1 VEDTV
6 IRWLCSCV
14 AFTGL
19 LYAASRPSATEDRV
33 ARARDLAGETLEA
46 KFERA
51 GVPYPPARVF
61 FRAYKRE
68 AILELWADGDA
79 AGPLRLVHAYPIAF
93 FSGGLGP
100 KRIQGDKQVPEGL
113 YHIDRFN
120 PQSRFRLSLGI
131 NYPNASDRIRSDKT
145 RPGGDIFIHGDRKS
159 IGCLA
164 MTDAL
169 IDEIYLA
176 ALDARAKG
184 QSRIPVFIF
193 PTRMTRANLNRIG
206 ATHPQHKALWNELAV
221 FDREFERTK
230 EIPRFTVDRAGV
242 YRLNRG

>member
-1 VEDTV
+1 MY
-6 IRWLCSCV
+6 RNFCSALVCALV
-14 AFTGL
+14 AVGCGVVQ
-19 LYAASRPSATEDRV
+19 ATEDRV
-33 ARARDLAGETLEA
+33 ARARTLVADELES
-46 KFERA
+46 KFERVGIA
-51 GVPYPPARVF
+51 YPPARVF

-68 AILELWADGDA
+68 AILEVWADDDRS
-79 AGPLRLVHAYPIAF
+79 GPLKRVHTYPIAF

-100 KRIQGDKQVPEGL
+100 KRKEGDKQVPEGL

-131 NYPNASDRIRSDKT
+131 NYPNASDRIRSDKD

-169 IDEIYLA
+169 IDEIYLV
-176 ALDARAKG
+176 ALDARSSG

-193 PTRMTRANLNRIG
+193 PTRMTRANLERIG
-206 ATHPQHKALWNELAV
+206 VTHPQHKALWSELAV
-221 FDREFERTK
+221 FDREFDRTK
-230 EIPRFTVDRAGV
+230 AVPRFTVDRNGT
-242 YRLNRG
+242 YQLKRP